1 MTQSYTKSSPP
12 NIPEPESNVLKDARA
27 DARWCSTDAVMASR
41 DVFLDNASD
50 LDLDETARYMAA
62 ERFRAFD
69 DELNRRIRIVQL
81 DPKTA
86 ARRTRE
92 CADWKSLADDVKQ
105 RVSVRD
111 VLELAGFHII
121 EDGSGEAHS
130 SCPVC
135 GGHDRLVIWPKKSW
149 CRQCR
154 WSVDAIA
161 AAQSFLPGATH
172 FRDAVRLL
180 DDLASVKGGAR

>member
-1 MTQSYTKSSPP
+1 
-12 NIPEPESNVLKDARA
+12 
-27 DARWCSTDAVMASR
+27 MASR
-41 DVFLDNASD
+41 DVFRDDASD
-50 LDLDETARYMAA
+50 PDLDETARYMAA

-69 DELNRRIRIVQL
+69 DELNRRIRIIQL

-92 CADWKSLADDVKQ
+92 YEDWRALADDVKR
-105 RVSVRD
+105 RVTVRE
-111 VLELAGFHII
+111 VLELCGFPITD
-121 EDGSGEAHS
+121 ERSGEAHAP
-130 SCPVC
+130 CPVC
-135 GGHDRLVIWPKKSW
+135 GGHDRLVIWPTRCL

-154 WSVDAIA
+154 WSADALA
-161 AAQSFLPGATH
+161 VAMSYLPGCTH